1 MKKSKVIGIKNKK
14 GGWDIKIKAESDF
27 EVLSFYIV
35 GFTSFLDQLDS
46 DERKN
51 AKDAMV
57 KFVNDE
63 EVEE

>member
-1 MKKSKVIGIKNKK
+1 MKSKVIGIKNKK
-14 GGWDIKIKAESDF
+14 GGWDIKTKAESNF